1 MLDANQVIP
10 GLDLGPYLAGQP
22 EAVDALAKQ
31 LRHTCENV
39 GFFYIENHGVPQDL
53 IDRTFEQ
60 SRRFH
65 ALPLED
71 KLRLKINHDN
81 VGYMPV
87 NASMQKH
94 SKVEQARHPNYNAS
108 YFCFRERSP
117 DDRDFRAGKPFCGP
131 NQWPQNLPGF
141 REQVIEYQ
149 RALEQLG
156 LRMLPLIARS
166 LELPDDYFA
175 PYFNPPQFSLRM
187 LHYPVRDES
196 VPGQFGTGAHTDAG
210 FLTFLAQGDVPGLQI
225 RTTSGEWLDA
235 PVLKGRFLVNTGD
248 IFRKWTNDRYLS
260 TPHRVLNVSGTERYS
275 MAFFF
280 GMHLERLIE
289 CLPTCQSP
297 DNPPRHQPFTYL
309 SYKTEFLNTNYFHRQ
324 GSATGS
330 EASQTTQRDRT

>member
-1 MLDANQVIP
+1 MTSSAEAAQPPVIP

-22 EAVDALAKQ
+22 GAIDRLAIQ
-31 LRHTCENV
+31 LRETCENV
-39 GFFYIENHGVPQDL
+39 GFFYIDNHGVSQTL

-65 ALPLED
+65 ALPLEEKL
-71 KLRLKINHDN
+71 KLRINHDN

-87 NASMQKH
+87 NSSMQKH
-94 SKVEQARHPNYNAS
+94 SKVEVAKHPNYNAS
-108 YFCFRERSP
+108 FFSFRERSP
-117 DDRDFRAGKPFCGP
+117 DDPEVKAGKPFRGL
-131 NQWPQNLPGF
+131 NQWPDDLPGF
-141 REQVIEYQ
+141 REQVVEYQ
-149 RALEQLG
+149 QALEQLG

-166 LELPDDYFA
+166 LDLPADFFA
-175 PYFNPPQFSLRM
+175 PYFDPPQFSLRM

-225 RTTSGEWLDA
+225 RKSDGAWFDA

-260 TPHRVLNVSGTERYS
+260 TPHRVLNVSGTDRYS

-280 GMHLERLIE
+280 GMHLERVIE
-289 CLPTCQSP
+289 CLPTCQAP
-297 DNPPRHQPFTYL
+297 DNPPRYPPFTYL
-309 SYKTEFLNTNYFHRQ
+309 SYKTEFLNTNYFHRRA
-324 GSATGS
+324 SAS
-330 EASQTTQRDRT
+330 